1 MFSKHYRRKSM
12 KKIFLLNILLLLQ
25 SCLNNGEKNKS
36 NDNNIVDSE
45 FYGFLKNVY
54 EMDGE
59 LIAEVDLIEIDQND
73 NINNQDLGIRKLTIA
88 PSWGLERPKARL
100 FNGIKELQESKDIF
114 VFKTNSDGKITG
126 IARRE

>member
-1 MFSKHYRRKSM
+1 M

-25 SCLNNGEKNKS
+25 SCLNNGEKSKS

-59 LIAEVDLIEIDQND
+59 
-73 NINNQDLGIRKLTIA
+73 INRGG
-88 PSWGLERPKARL
+88 GL
-100 FNGIKELQESKDIF
+100 N
-114 VFKTNSDGKITG
+114 
-126 IARRE
+126 